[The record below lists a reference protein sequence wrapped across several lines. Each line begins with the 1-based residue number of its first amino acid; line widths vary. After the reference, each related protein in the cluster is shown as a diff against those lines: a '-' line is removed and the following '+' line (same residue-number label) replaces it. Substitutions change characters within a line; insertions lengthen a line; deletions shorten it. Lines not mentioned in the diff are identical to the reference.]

1 MCFILTNLHK
11 NENIYSQIM
20 LHQRFLTDT
29 SFVHFVEDGTKIKIS
44 TYSDLATFN
53 VKIFYIMKNISV
65 MKNLPRRRFL
75 LYWCHLLSFC
85 YAGPKAVKLAKIQ
98 QKLFWKLS
106 WFSIQVVFRPCLYV
120 QLFYLS
126 QNENMWPCV
135 RRLAVPAL
143 FFFIVTSPVENMA
156 HKALVSHAFGHFITR
171 VAQIIFE
178 QSITIWKK
186 SRPKLAQHKSW

>member
-1 MCFILTNLHK
+1 MRMKTFTN
-11 NENIYSQIM
+11 
-20 LHQRFLTDT
+20 
-29 SFVHFVEDGTKIKIS
+29 
-44 TYSDLATFN
+44 LATFN
-53 VKIFYIMKNISV
+53 VKIFYIMKNKSV

-98 QKLFWKLS
+98 QKLFWKHS
-106 WFSIQVVFRPCLYV
+106 WFSIQVVLRPCLYV

-143 FFFIVTSPVENMA
+143 FFFIVTSPVENMV
-156 HKALVSHAFGHFITR
+156 HKAQAFVSFGHFIT
-171 VAQIIFE
+171 VSTSNFGTYFLI
-178 QSITIWKK
+178 
-186 SRPKLAQHKSW
+186 

>member
-1 MCFILTNLHK
+1 MWRWFWVWPQRWRFRFRSWLHDMVARRQVLFCWRRDEIK
-11 NENIYSQIM
+11 NTW
-20 LHQRFLTDT
+20 L
-29 SFVHFVEDGTKIKIS
+29 
-44 TYSDLATFN
+44 DLATFN
-53 VKIFYIMKNISV
+53 VKIFYIMKNKSI

-98 QKLFWKLS
+98 HKLFWKHS
-106 WFSIQVVFRPCLYV
+106 WFSSQVVFRIIFRPCLYV

-143 FFFIVTSPVENMA
+143 FFFIVTSPVENMETV
-156 HKALVSHAFGHFITR
+156 HSV
-171 VAQIIFE
+171 
-178 QSITIWKK
+178 
-186 SRPKLAQHKSW
+186 

>member
-20 LHQRFLTDT
+20 LRQRFLTDT

-75 LYWCHLLSFC
+75 LYWCHLLSFW

-98 QKLFWKLS
+98 HKLFWKLP
-106 WFSIQVVFRPCLYV
+106 WFSSQVVFRTILRPCLYV
-120 QLFYLS
+120 QLFFWVKMKICDHVCADWRCPLYFSSLS
-126 QNENMWPCV
+126 QARWKIWFTRPLLAT
-135 RRLAVPAL
+135 RLD
-143 FFFIVTSPVENMA
+143 IS
-156 HKALVSHAFGHFITR
+156 
-171 VAQIIFE
+171 
-178 QSITIWKK
+178 
-186 SRPKLAQHKSW
+186 